1 MTTDN
6 VVYSV
11 RIHKELRELMEELK
25 EINWQREIKEI
36 IERRVKE
43 EYRKKLM
50 KDARKLRR
58 AMKVEVSSAK
68 LIREDRDAR

>member
-6 VVYSV
+6 VVYSI

-50 KDARKLRR
+50 SDARKLRG
-58 AMKVEVSSAK
+58 AMKVKVSSVD